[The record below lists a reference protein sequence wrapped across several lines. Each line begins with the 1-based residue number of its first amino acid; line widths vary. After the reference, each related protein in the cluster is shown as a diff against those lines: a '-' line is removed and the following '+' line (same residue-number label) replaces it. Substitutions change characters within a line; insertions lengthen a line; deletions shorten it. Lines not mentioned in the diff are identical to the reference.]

1 MRWFVLLAVL
11 GCIFWTANWSYHRLD
26 NAVLITDYWKSQGG
40 DESWQLVNY
49 IEGKPNL
56 YTFSSTN
63 GYWNIFKGLW
73 PVWTLFILSFLVLIP
88 LAIYIFKGMNNAQIA
103 AAKEAQLDAEERAK
117 KAESDAKNYEAKTKS
132 WAEERVNSAYQEQLA
147 KVKKEL
153 SAEWDSFHKQKNQVL
168 ERESAIQNRER
179 TAQQTEK
186 LSKDRVN
193 QVLMEYHQER
203 ERFEA
208 EMLEMARARDNA
220 QAGYKRLKNK
230 TNRLKEQNI

>member
-1 MRWFVLLAVL
+1 M
-11 GCIFWTANWSYHRLD
+11 
-26 NAVLITDYWKSQGG
+26 
-40 DESWQLVNY
+40 
-49 IEGKPNL
+49 
-56 YTFSSTN
+56 
-63 GYWNIFKGLW
+63 
-73 PVWTLFILSFLVLIP
+73 
-88 LAIYIFKGMNNAQIA
+88 
-103 AAKEAQLDAEERAK
+103 
-117 KAESDAKNYEAKTKS
+117 
-132 WAEERVNSAYQEQLA
+132 
-147 KVKKEL
+147 
-153 SAEWDSFHKQKNQVL
+153 L

-230 TNRLKEQNI
+230 TNRLKKQNI